1 MIVLRLRQALIA
13 AVAVVMALTSV
24 SLAMAHGTTRIG
36 GQVVVLCSGDGLVQV
51 ELDADGNP
59 VGSVHL
65 CPDIALAVLA
75 HVALPEVLPERPAGR
90 TMAVVLP
97 PRVEAPSRDAV
108 ETRVRD
114 PPAAV

>member
-1 MIVLRLRQALIA
+1 MILIRLRQALISV
-13 AVAVVMALTSV
+13 VAVVLALTSI

-36 GQVVVLCSGDGLVQV
+36 GQVVVLCSGDGLVQM

-59 VGSVHL
+59 IGTAHL
-65 CPDIALAVLA
+65 CPDIALAVMA
-75 HVALPEVLPERPAGR
+75 HVALPAVLPERPAGR
-90 TMAVVLP
+90 TVAVVLP

-114 PPAAV
+114 PPATV